1 MITFSTIS
9 NEAGLVASGVERVSG
24 MCVAGR
30 FMGRTLIAEAFA
42 RVAYEFVEYG
52 RRFVEIDEL

>member
-1 MITFSTIS
+1 MY